1 MTDEQ
6 QTERFQ
12 MRDSASLLN
21 VLDEWR
27 RKQPDLP
34 PRSEAV
40 RRLVEIGLVA
50 PAPKKHRRE

>member
-1 MTDEQ
+1 VIDEE

-12 MRDSASLLN
+12 MRVSASFLR

-34 PRSEAV
+34 RRSEAV
-40 RRLVEIGLVA
+40 RRLVELGLVA

>member
-1 MTDEQ
+1 VTDEE

-12 MRDSASLLN
+12 MRVSASFLR

-34 PRSEAV
+34 RRSEAV
-40 RRLVEIGLVA
+40 RRLVELGLAA